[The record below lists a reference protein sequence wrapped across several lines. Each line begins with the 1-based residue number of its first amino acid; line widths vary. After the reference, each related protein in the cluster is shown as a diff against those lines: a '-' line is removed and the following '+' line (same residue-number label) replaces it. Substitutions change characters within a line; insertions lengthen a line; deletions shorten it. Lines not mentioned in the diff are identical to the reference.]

1 MHFQAQVQEILAS
14 EKRKP
19 EDAYVK
25 EERSKTYVAENTIR
39 HTRIAHRVTHRETL
53 MRIAL
58 SGVFAACI
66 IVATQL
72 RVPTGIGYANLGD
85 GVILFAASLLGPIA
99 FFPAAI
105 GSGLADLLA
114 GYPIYVPATFLIK
127 GLMGLAAGY
136 ILRKDDLSLPRKI
149 TAFVLAELIMIAG
162 YFAYESLPFMYGVKA
177 AAGSVIPNLAQ
188 AAVGIVLALLLLS
201 LLGKFRADIRMRM
214 SGTKGN

>member
-1 MHFQAQVQEILAS
+1 M
-14 EKRKP
+14 
-19 EDAYVK
+19 K
-25 EERSKTYVAENTIR
+25 EVRSKTYIAESTIS
-39 HTRIAHRVTHRETL
+39 HTHSAQKVTNRETL

-58 SGVFAACI
+58 SGIFAACI
-66 IVATQL
+66 ILATQL

-85 GVILFAASLLGPIA
+85 GVILFAASLLGPMA
-99 FFPAAI
+99 FFPTAI

-114 GYPIYVPATFLIK
+114 GYPIYIPATFLIK

-136 ILRKDDLSLPRKI
+136 ILRSEYLSLLRKI

-162 YFAYESLPFMYGVKA
+162 YFAYESLPFMYGMKA

-201 LLGKFRADIRMRM
+201 LLGKFRADIRMKIACK
-214 SGTKGN
+214 KGN